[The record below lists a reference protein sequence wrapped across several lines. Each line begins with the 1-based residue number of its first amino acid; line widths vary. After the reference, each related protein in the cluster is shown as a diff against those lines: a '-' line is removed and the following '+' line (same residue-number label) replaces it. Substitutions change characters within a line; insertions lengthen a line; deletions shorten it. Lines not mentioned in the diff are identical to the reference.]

1 MSMTIFFVFLS
12 IGAVM
17 NSLFT
22 EALKMAFSNVPAN
35 VIALVSAVVIGV
47 GVTSAMYVIWE
58 IPFDI
63 KNIVCIIILT
73 FYIWLGSMVG
83 YDKIMQTFEQFKG
96 GGLS

>member
-22 EALKMAFSNVPAN
+22 EALKTAFSNVPAN

>member
-1 MSMTIFFVFLS
+1 MSMTIFFMFLS

-35 VIALVSAVVIGV
+35 VIALVSAAVIGV
-47 GVTSAMYVIWE
+47 GGTSAMYVILE